1 MLRCDEPSL
10 PNFAF
15 QFNLRPYTL
24 SALMFAKEW
33 HDTKAAGK
41 ELDLDY
47 EQGTV
52 LMAGPHATCPLLFS
66 KLI

>member
-1 MLRCDEPSL
+1 
-10 PNFAF
+10 
-15 QFNLRPYTL
+15 
-24 SALMFAKEW
+24 MFAKEW

-66 KLI
+66 KLL